1 MLLLIIVSRIVN
13 SRNRSRP
20 SRSQRVPPGKPF
32 PEEVYR
38 VVPRP
43 SVISEGKNL
52 FSQYFPPIAG
62 FPRCTQV
69 IIVGV
74 TFQSNC
80 RFNRHVKNKLIK
92 ANKCVH
98 ILRTLR
104 KECYN
109 KSETNHLFKTL
120 VLRNFLSV
128 LAVNGASESDL
139 STVQGFLYPCF
150 KVQFCSK
157 HINVHNLLE
166 TQDRNIFK
174 KVSNTVNHPLLP
186 FLPRIKPTHYNL
198 RSESFKKSKINTVR
212 AISTYGN
219 RLVFKYNLVLG

>member
-1 MLLLIIVSRIVN
+1 MLLLINRIVN
-13 SRNRSRP
+13 SLNRSRP
-20 SRSQRVPPGKPF
+20 SRSQRVPPGKTF

-43 SVISEGKNL
+43 SVICEGRNL

-62 FPRCTQV
+62 IPTCTQV

-80 RFNRHVKNKLIK
+80 RCNRHLKNKMIK

-104 KECYN
+104 KEGYN
-109 KSETNHLFKTL
+109 QSETNHLFKTL
-120 VLRNFLSV
+120 VLPNFLYV
-128 LAVNGASESDL
+128 LAVYSASESDL
-139 STVQGFLYPCF
+139 STVQGFLDRCF

-166 TQDRNIFK
+166 TQDRKIFK
-174 KVSNTVNHPLLP
+174 NH
-186 FLPRIKPTHYNL
+186 FLGKRSQHLTSVGLIRIH
-198 RSESFKKSKINTVR
+198 I
-212 AISTYGN
+212 
-219 RLVFKYNLVLG
+219 

>member
-1 MLLLIIVSRIVN
+1 MLLLILVSRIVN
-13 SRNRSRP
+13 SRNRYRP
-20 SRSQRVPPGKPF
+20 SRSQRVHPGKPF

-43 SVISEGKNL
+43 SVICEGKNL
-52 FSQYFPPIAG
+52 FSQYFPPIVG
-62 FPRCTQV
+62 IPRCTQV

-92 ANKCVH
+92 AKKCVH
-98 ILRTLR
+98 ILRTLC
-104 KECYN
+104 KEGYN
-109 KSETNHLFKTL
+109 QSETNHLFKTL
-120 VLRNFLSV
+120 VLSNFLC
-128 LAVNGASESDL
+128 LGASGSDL
-139 STVQGFLYPCF
+139 STVQGFLDRCF

-186 FLPRIKPTHYNL
+186 FLKSNLHIITLEGNPLKNL
-198 RSESFKKSKINTVR
+198 RSIRF
-212 AISTYGN
+212 A
-219 RLVFKYNLVLG
+219 L